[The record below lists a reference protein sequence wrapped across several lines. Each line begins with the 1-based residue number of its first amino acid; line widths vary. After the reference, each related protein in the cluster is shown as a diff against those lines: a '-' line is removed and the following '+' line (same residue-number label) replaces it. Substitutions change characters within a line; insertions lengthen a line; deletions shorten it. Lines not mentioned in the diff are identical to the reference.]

1 MGPGL
6 LRAMVGKVRA
16 SIRWQPQSQTST
28 WPLIVT
34 QTLAAVGTHS
44 QVMARSGSPG
54 LDITMAPG
62 ISTGHGW
69 PLAAGRPQTS
79 QTPVCV
85 RTMDPDMASGGSMD
99 HTDHYDTQQQ
109 HGLGTPTWL
118 QVAVQ
123 GPRIGLFLTTIS
135 SLAPPLSTVHEPLR
149 SLSLPSL
156 HHTMPFHLSIMYC
169 SL

>member
-1 MGPGL
+1 
-6 LRAMVGKVRA
+6 
-16 SIRWQPQSQTST
+16 
-28 WPLIVT
+28 
-34 QTLAAVGTHS
+34 
-44 QVMARSGSPG
+44 MARSGSPG

-62 ISTGHGW
+62 SSTGHGW
-69 PLAAGRPQTS
+69 PLVAAKATDITDPS
-79 QTPVCV
+79 CV
-85 RTMDPDMASGGSMD
+85 RAMDPDMASGGSTD

-123 GPRIGLFLTTIS
+123 DPRIGLFLTTIA
-135 SLAPPLSTVHEPLR
+135 SLAPLSTVHEPLC

-156 HHTMPFHLSIMYC
+156 HHTQPFHLFIMYC

>member
-1 MGPGL
+1 MAVGGKKVTDITDPSCV
-6 LRAMVGKVRA
+6 RAMD
-16 SIRWQPQSQTST
+16 
-28 WPLIVT
+28 L
-34 QTLAAVGTHS
+34 
-44 QVMARSGSPG
+44 
-54 LDITMAPG
+54 
-62 ISTGHGW
+62 
-69 PLAAGRPQTS
+69 
-79 QTPVCV
+79 
-85 RTMDPDMASGGSMD
+85 DMASVGSTD
-99 HTDHYDTQQQ
+99 HTEHYDTQQQ

-156 HHTMPFHLSIMYC
+156 HTQPFHLSIMYC